1 MNMKTSARIMPAFLA
16 AGLLALAGYSLQAQ
30 PKLKAG
36 NIDKV
41 IKAMTLEEKIRI
53 VVGVNHD
60 YGSTTTVPGI
70 AGRTAPIE
78 RLGIP
83 ATVMADGPM
92 GLRIEPKREGDPNS
106 YYCTAFPIGTA
117 VAATWDTDLVYEM
130 GQVLGREVKEHG
142 VDVLLGPGMNLQR
155 NPLNGRNFEYYSE
168 DPVVTGKIASAYVR
182 GVQSQGVGT
191 SIKHYAANNQE
202 TQRII
207 NDTRV
212 SARALR
218 ELYLKGFEICV
229 KEAQPWTVM
238 SSYNRLNGPWTQ
250 EDKGLLTNILR
261 DEWGFRNVVVT
272 DWTGLRHPVV
282 QLESGNDIFQPGTS
296 GEYKSLLEAARSGA
310 LDMNA
315 LDIAVKR
322 VLELVVKTPT
332 FKGYEYSEKV
342 SPEAAPMVRTVGAE
356 GCVLL
361 KNDGVLPLAVSE
373 LSRTSGKKEIALFG
387 VGSYDTQG
395 TGWGAGN
402 VFSEHIVTLR
412 EGLQAAGF
420 DLESRLVDLYS
431 DYVKFGRKNLDY
443 NEWIRV
449 HVGKALVPDIPLS
462 VKFITS
468 LAQSSDIALLTI
480 GRNSGECRDRL
491 LDYDFNLTEDEKDLI
506 SKVSEAFHAKGKKVV
521 VVLNICN
528 PVEVASWKDKVDAIL
543 CTWLPGMEAGH
554 SITDVL
560 TGKVNPSG
568 RLPMT
573 FPNDYFDLPS
583 AEDFPYDYHGKP
595 SNNGS
600 LKPDFTREQ
609 IRNED
614 YTLYSE
620 DIYVGYR
627 YFTTAAQEVCYPFG
641 FGLSYT
647 TFEYSDAKVTTLRGS
662 GKEGNSYRL
671 SVTVRNTGTL
681 AGKEAVGLYV
691 SAPSGNM
698 AKPAKELKAF
708 AKTRLLQPGES
719 EVVNMD
725 FTAYSLASFN
735 EKASAWETASGE
747 YKLQVG
753 ADCTAPRLEVEL
765 YVKKPYSWKTTR
777 SCLPE
782 EPIATSPRL
791 MTIL

>member
-1 MNMKTSARIMPAFLA
+1 MMIMNKASRFGLAFL
-16 AGLLALAGYSLQAQ
+16 LAVLSASAYSVQAQ
-30 PKLKAG
+30 PKLNAG

-53 VVGVNHD
+53 VVGINNN

-92 GLRIEPKREGDPNS
+92 GLRIEPKREGDPNT

-117 VAATWDTDLVYEM
+117 VAATWDTGLVYEM

-218 ELYLKGFEICV
+218 EIYLKGFEICV
-229 KEAQPWTVM
+229 KESQPWTVM

-250 EDKGLLTNILR
+250 EDKGLLTSILR

-296 GEYKSLLEAARSGA
+296 GEYEALLEAAKSGVLDIKA
-310 LDMNA
+310 LDK
-315 LDIAVKR
+315 AVKR

-332 FKGYEYSEKV
+332 FKGNEYSEKV
-342 SPEAAPMVRTVGAE
+342 SPEAAPMVREVGAD

-361 KNDGVLPLAVSE
+361 KNDGVLPLANQEV
-373 LSRTSGKKEIALFG
+373 ALFG

-395 TGWGAGN
+395 AGWGAGN
-402 VFSEHIVTLR
+402 VFSEHTVTIIEGLR
-412 EGLQAAGF
+412 EAGF
-420 DLESRLVDLYS
+420 GLESRLEDLYT
-431 DYVKFGRKNLDY
+431 DYVRFGRKNMDY

-449 HVGKALVPDIPLS
+449 HVGKALIPETPLS

-468 LAQSSDIALLTI
+468 IAQSSDVAVITVS
-480 GRNSGECRDRL
+480 RNSGECKDRL
-491 LDYDFNLTEDEKDLI
+491 LDYDFNLTADEKDMI
-506 SKVSEAFHAKGKKVV
+506 ANVSDAFHGKGKKVV
-521 VVLNICN
+521 VVLNVCN

-543 CTWLPGMEAGH
+543 CAWLPGMEAGR
-554 SITDVL
+554 SIADVL

-583 AEDFPYDYHGKP
+583 AKDFPYDYHWTL

-600 LKPDFTREQ
+600 LKPDFSREQ

-614 YTLYSE
+614 YTVYSE
-620 DIYVGYR
+620 GIYVGYR
-627 YFTTAAQEVCYPFG
+627 YFTTTSNEVCYPFG
-641 FGLSYT
+641 FGMSYT
-647 TFEYSDAKVTTLRGS
+647 SFDYSDAKVTQLRGA
-662 GKEGNSYRL
+662 GKEGNAYRV
-671 SVTVRNTGTL
+671 SVTITNTGKV

-698 AKPAKELKAF
+698 AKPARELKAF
-708 AKTRLLQPGES
+708 AKTGLLQPGES
-719 EVVNMD
+719 EVVNLE
-725 FTAYSLASFN
+725 FSAYSLASFN
-735 EKASAWETASGE
+735 EQASAWETAKGT
-747 YKLQVG
+747 YRLFVG
-753 ADCTAPRLEVEL
+753 ADCTDPKTEL
-765 YVKKPYSWKTTR
+765 VLDLRKAYSWKTTR

-782 EPIATSPRL
+782 QPIDELEP
-791 MTIL
+791 

>member
-1 MNMKTSARIMPAFLA
+1 MKKSTTIRLA
-16 AGLLALAGYSLQAQ
+16 LLLAGALLAGHSLPAQ
-30 PKLKAG
+30 PKLNPG

-41 IKAMTLEEKIRI
+41 MKAMTLEEKVRL
-53 VVGVNHD
+53 VVGVNHS

-117 VAATWDTDLVYEM
+117 VAATWDTELIYLM

-168 DPVVTGKIASAYVR
+168 DPVITGKIASAYVR

-218 ELYLKGFEICV
+218 EIYLKGFEICV
-229 KEAQPWTVM
+229 KESQPWTVM

-250 EDKGLLTNILR
+250 EDKGLLTSILR

-296 GEYKSLLEAARSGA
+296 GEYEALLEAAKSGA
-310 LDMNA
+310 LDIKA
-315 LDIAVKR
+315 LDKAVKR

-332 FKGYEYSEKV
+332 FKGNEYSEKV
-342 SPEAAPMVRTVGAE
+342 SPEAAPMVRGVGAD

-361 KNDGVLPLAVSE
+361 KNDGVLPLAKQEV
-373 LSRTSGKKEIALFG
+373 ALFG

-395 TGWGAGN
+395 AGWGAGN
-402 VFSEHIVTLR
+402 VFSEHMVTIK
-412 EGLQAAGF
+412 EGLEAAGF
-420 DLESRLVDLYS
+420 GVESRLEDLYS
-431 DYVKFGRKNLDY
+431 DYVRFGRKNMDY
-443 NEWIRV
+443 NQWIRV
-449 HVGKALVPDIPLS
+449 HVGKALVPETPLS

-468 LAQSSDIALLTI
+468 LAQSSDIALITI
-480 GRNSGECRDRL
+480 CRNSGECKDRL
-491 LDYDFNLTEDEKDLI
+491 LDYDFNLTADEKDMI
-506 SKVSEAFHAKGKKVV
+506 ANVSDAFHGKGKKVV
-521 VVLNICN
+521 VVLNVCN

-543 CTWLPGMEAGH
+543 CAWLPGMEAGH
-554 SITDVL
+554 SIADVL
-560 TGKVNPSG
+560 TGTVNPSG

-583 AEDFPYDYHGKP
+583 AKDFPYDYHGKL

-614 YTLYSE
+614 YTVYSE
-620 DIYVGYR
+620 GIYVGYR
-627 YFTTAAQEVCYPFG
+627 YFTTASRDVCFPFG
-641 FGLSYT
+641 YGLSYT
-647 TFEYSDAKVTTLRGS
+647 TFGYSDAKVSSVRGG
-662 GKEGNSYRL
+662 GKEGNAFRV
-671 SVTVRNTGTL
+671 SVTVTNTGKV
-681 AGKEAVGLYV
+681 AGKEVVGLYV
-691 SAPSGNM
+691 SAPSGVI
-698 AKPAKELKAF
+698 AKPSVELKAF

-719 EVVNMD
+719 EVVNLD

-735 EKASAWETASGE
+735 EKASAWQTDKGT
-747 YKLQVG
+747 YKLHVG
-753 ADCTAPRLEVEL
+753 ADCTNPEAELEL
-765 YVKKPYSWKTTR
+765 NLRKAYSWKTTR

-782 EPIATSPRL
+782 QPVDEL
-791 MTIL
+791 KL

>member
-1 MNMKTSARIMPAFLA
+1 MNIKTSASLRLALLA
-16 AGLLALAGYSLQAQ
+16 AGIFVAGFSVNAQ
-30 PKLKAG
+30 PKLNAG

-41 IKAMTLEEKIRI
+41 IKAMTVEEKVRL
-53 VVGVNHD
+53 VVGINHN

-92 GLRIEPKREGDPNS
+92 GLRIEPKREGDPNT

-117 VAATWDTDLVYEM
+117 VAATWDTELVYEM
-130 GQVLGREVKEHG
+130 GEVLGREVKEHG

-218 ELYLKGFEICV
+218 EIYLKGFEICI
-229 KEAQPWTVM
+229 KESQPWTVM

-250 EDKGLLTNILR
+250 EDKGLLTTILR
-261 DEWGFRNVVVT
+261 DEWGFRNAVVT

-296 GEYKSLLEAARSGA
+296 GEYEALLEAAKSGA
-310 LDMNA
+310 LDMKA
-315 LDIAVKR
+315 LDKAVKR

-342 SPEAAPMVRTVGAE
+342 SPEAAPMVRTVGAD

-361 KNDGVLPLAVSE
+361 KNDGVLPLAASKPT
-373 LSRTSGKKEIALFG
+373 RGDGKAEVALFG

-395 TGWGAGN
+395 AGWGAGN
-402 VFSEHIVTLR
+402 VYSEHTYSIK
-412 EGLQAAGF
+412 EGLQEAGF
-420 DLESRLVDLYS
+420 AIESRLQDLYS
-431 DYVKFGRKNLDY
+431 DYVRFGRKNMDY
-443 NEWIRV
+443 NEWVRV

-462 VKFITS
+462 VKFISS
-468 LAQSSDIALLTI
+468 LAQSSDLALITI
-480 GRNSGECRDRL
+480 SRNSGECKDRFL
-491 LDYDFNLTEDEKDLI
+491 NYDFNLTDDEKNLI
-506 SKVSEAFHAKGKKVV
+506 SNVSDAFHGKGKKVV

-543 CTWLPGMEAGH
+543 CAWLPGMEAGH
-554 SITDVL
+554 SIADVL

-583 AEDFPYDYHGKP
+583 AEDFPYDYHGKL

-620 DIYVGYR
+620 GIYVGYR
-627 YFTTAAQEVCYPFG
+627 YFTTASKEVCYPFG

-647 TFEYSDAKVTTLRGS
+647 TFDYSDAKVTTLRGG
-662 GKEGNSYRL
+662 GKEGDSYRL
-671 SVTVRNTGTL
+671 SVTVTNTGNV

-698 AKPAKELKAF
+698 AKPARELKAF

-719 EVVNMD
+719 EVVNLV
-725 FTAYSLASFN
+725 FTSYSLASFN
-735 EKASAWETASGE
+735 EVASAWETAKGT
-747 YKLQVG
+747 YKLLVG
-753 ADCTAPRLEVEL
+753 ADCTSPVAEVEL
-765 YVKKPYSWKTTR
+765 YVRKPYSLKTTR

-782 EPIATSPRL
+782 VPIDEL
-791 MTIL
+791 KF